1 MDLCIVFET
10 NIIRVPYTCIKL
22 MFQHL
27 RQEKDEEIR
36 CNTEIEQFLRT
47 HQQEL
52 ERKV

>member
-1 MDLCIVFET
+1 
-10 NIIRVPYTCIKL
+10 

-52 ERKV
+52 ERKVWLYIDVFRRLT